1 MNFTG
6 KITHVSEIA
15 RGTSKN
21 DKEWASL
28 NFVITNDQD
37 RYPSSIC
44 LRIFGEDRINELA
57 PQVGEYVTAD
67 FDIDAHEYNGRWY
80 NQLTAWRITRPS
92 QPTTPPQQTYPPQQ
106 TAQAPQFPPQ
116 QPAPQPPQDDLPF

>member
-21 DKEWASL
+21 GKEWASID
-28 NFVITNDQD
+28 FVITNDQD

-44 LRIFGEDRINELA
+44 IRIFGEDRINELA
-57 PQVGEYVTAD
+57 PKVGENVTAD

-80 NQLTAWRITRPS
+80 NQLTAWRITRTSKPA
-92 QPTTPPQQTYPPQQ
+92 T
-106 TAQAPQFPPQ
+106 PPQ
-116 QPAPQPPQDDLPF
+116 QPAQAPTPQQTAPQQPQDDLPF

>member
-15 RGTSKN
+15 RGTSQN
-21 DKEWASL
+21 GKEWASL
-28 NFVITNDQD
+28 DFVITNDQD

-57 PQVGEYVTAD
+57 PQVGENVTAD

-80 NQLTAWRITRPS
+80 NQLTAWRITRTS
-92 QPTTPPQQTYPPQQ
+92 QPATPPQQTYPPQQ

-116 QPAPQPPQDDLPF
+116 QPAPQQPQDDLPF

>member
-6 KITHVSEIA
+6 KITYVSEIA
-15 RGTSKN
+15 RGTSQN
-21 DKEWASL
+21 GKEWASL
-28 NFVITNDQD
+28 DFVITNDQD

-57 PQVGEYVTAD
+57 PKVGENVTAD

-80 NQLTAWRITRPS
+80 NQLTAWRITRTS
-92 QPTTPPQQTYPPQQ
+92 QPATPPQQPYPPQQ
-106 TAQAPQFPPQ
+106 QAQAPTTN
-116 QPAPQPPQDDLPF
+116 QPAPQQPQDDLPF

>member
-15 RGTSKN
+15 RGTSQN
-21 DKEWASL
+21 GKEWASID
-28 NFVITNDQD
+28 FVITNEQD

-44 LRIFGEDRINELA
+44 LRIFGEERINELA
-57 PQVGEYVTAD
+57 PKVGEYVTAD

-106 TAQAPQFPPQ
+106 PAQAPTPH

>member
-6 KITHVSEIA
+6 KITYVSEIA
-15 RGTSKN
+15 RGTSQN
-21 DKEWASL
+21 GKEWASL
-28 NFVITNDQD
+28 DFVITNDQE

-57 PQVGEYVTAD
+57 PKVGENVTAD

-80 NQLTAWRITRPS
+80 NQLTAWRITRTS
-92 QPTTPPQQTYPPQQ
+92 QPATPPQQTYPPQQ
-106 TAQAPQFPPQ
+106 QAQAPTPH
-116 QPAPQPPQDDLPF
+116 QPAPQQPQDDLPF

>member
-15 RGTSKN
+15 RGTSQN
-21 DKEWASL
+21 GKEWASID
-28 NFVITNDQD
+28 FVITNDQD
-37 RYPSSIC
+37 RYPRSIC

-57 PQVGEYVTAD
+57 PKVGENVTAD

-80 NQLTAWRITRPS
+80 NQLTAWRITRTS
-92 QPTTPPQQTYPPQQ
+92 QPDTPPQKTYPPQQ
-106 TAQAPQFPPQ
+106 PEPQ
-116 QPAPQPPQDDLPF
+116 QPQEDDLPF

>member
-6 KITHVSEIA
+6 KITYVSEIA
-15 RGTSKN
+15 RGTSQN
-21 DKEWASL
+21 GKEWASID
-28 NFVITNDQD
+28 FVITNDQD

-57 PQVGEYVTAD
+57 PKVGENVTAD

-80 NQLTAWRITRPS
+80 NQLTAWRITRIS
-92 QPTTPPQQTYPPQQ
+92 QPDTPPQQPYPPQQ
-106 TAQAPQFPPQ
+106 QAQAHTPQ
-116 QPAPQPPQDDLPF
+116 QPAPQQPQDDLPF

>member
-6 KITHVSEIA
+6 KITYVSEIA
-15 RGTSKN
+15 RGTSQN
-21 DKEWASL
+21 GKEWASL
-28 NFVITNDQD
+28 DFVITNDQD

-57 PQVGEYVTAD
+57 PKVGENVTAD

-80 NQLTAWRITRPS
+80 NQLTAWRITRTS
-92 QPTTPPQQTYPPQQ
+92 QPDTPPQQPYPPQQ
-106 TAQAPQFPPQ
+106 QAQAPTPQ
-116 QPAPQPPQDDLPF
+116 QPAPQQPQDDLPF

>member
-6 KITHVSEIA
+6 KITYVSEIA
-15 RGTSKN
+15 RGTSQN
-21 DKEWASL
+21 GKEWASL
-28 NFVITNDQD
+28 DFVITNDKD

-57 PQVGEYVTAD
+57 PKVGENVTAD

-80 NQLTAWRITRPS
+80 NQLTAWRITRTS
-92 QPTTPPQQTYPPQQ
+92 QPATPPQQPY
-106 TAQAPQFPPQ
+106 PPQ
-116 QPAPQPPQDDLPF
+116 QPAQAPTPHQPAPQQPQDDLPF

>member
-15 RGTSKN
+15 RGTSQN
-21 DKEWASL
+21 GKEWASL
-28 NFVITNDQD
+28 DFVITNDQD

-44 LRIFGEDRINELA
+44 LRIFGEERISELA
-57 PQVGEYVTAD
+57 PKVGENVTAD

-80 NQLTAWRITRPS
+80 NQLTAWRITRTS
-92 QPTTPPQQTYPPQQ
+92 QPATPPQQPY
-106 TAQAPQFPPQ
+106 PPQ
-116 QPAPQPPQDDLPF
+116 QPAQAPTPHQPAPQQPQDDLPF

>member
-6 KITHVSEIA
+6 KITYVSEIA
-15 RGTSKN
+15 RGTSQN
-21 DKEWASL
+21 GKEWASL
-28 NFVITNDQD
+28 DFVITNDQD

-57 PQVGEYVTAD
+57 PKVGENVTAD

-80 NQLTAWRITRPS
+80 NQLTAWRITRTS
-92 QPTTPPQQTYPPQQ
+92 QPTTQPQQPYPPQQ
-106 TAQAPQFPPQ
+106 QAQAHTPQ
-116 QPAPQPPQDDLPF
+116 QPAPQQPQDDLPF

>member
-6 KITHVSEIA
+6 KITYVSEIA
-15 RGTSKN
+15 RGTSQN
-21 DKEWASL
+21 GKEWASID
-28 NFVITNDQD
+28 FVITNDQD

-57 PQVGEYVTAD
+57 PKVGENVTAD

-80 NQLTAWRITRPS
+80 NQLTAWRITRTS
-92 QPTTPPQQTYPPQQ
+92 QPDTPPQQPYPPQQ
-106 TAQAPQFPPQ
+106 QAQAPTPQ
-116 QPAPQPPQDDLPF
+116 QPAPQQPQDDLPF

>member
-6 KITHVSEIA
+6 KITYVSEIA
-15 RGTSKN
+15 RGTSQN
-21 DKEWASL
+21 GKEWASIY
-28 NFVITNDQD
+28 FVITNDQD

-57 PQVGEYVTAD
+57 PKVGENVITD

-80 NQLTAWRITRPS
+80 NQLTAWRITRTS
-92 QPTTPPQQTYPPQQ
+92 QPATPPQQPYPPQQ
-106 TAQAPQFPPQ
+106 QAQAPTPQ
-116 QPAPQPPQDDLPF
+116 HPAPQQPQDDLPF

>member
-6 KITHVSEIA
+6 KITYVSEIA
-15 RGTSKN
+15 RGTSQN
-21 DKEWASL
+21 GKEWASL
-28 NFVITNDQD
+28 DFVITNDQD

-57 PQVGEYVTAD
+57 PQVGENVTAD

-80 NQLTAWRITRPS
+80 NQLTAWRITRTS
-92 QPTTPPQQTYPPQQ
+92 QPATLPQQPY
-106 TAQAPQFPPQ
+106 PPQ
-116 QPAPQPPQDDLPF
+116 QPAQAPTTHQPAPQQPQDDLPF

>member
-6 KITHVSEIA
+6 KITYVSEIA
-15 RGTSKN
+15 RGTCQN
-21 DKEWASL
+21 GKEWASID
-28 NFVITNDQD
+28 FVITNEQD

-44 LRIFGEDRINELA
+44 LRIFGEERINELA
-57 PQVGEYVTAD
+57 PKVGENVTAD

-106 TAQAPQFPPQ
+106 TAPQPQFPPQ
-116 QPAPQPPQDDLPF
+116 QPAQQPTQDDLPF

>member
-6 KITHVSEIA
+6 KITYVSEIA
-15 RGTSKN
+15 RGTSQN
-21 DKEWASL
+21 GKEWASL
-28 NFVITNDQD
+28 DFVITNDQD

-57 PQVGEYVTAD
+57 PKVGENVTAD

-80 NQLTAWRITRPS
+80 NQLTAWRITRTS
-92 QPTTPPQQTYPPQQ
+92 QPATPPQQPYPPQQ
-106 TAQAPQFPPQ
+106 QAQAHTTQ
-116 QPAPQPPQDDLPF
+116 QPAPQQPQDDLPF